1 MDIPIE
7 KWINGARLVPVV
19 GNLLL
24 LGAPRRL
31 RFGWWHGGRRAGT
44 GEEDLLPTRLL
55 PQRAAISR
63 PSTEPES
70 HAKNH
75 NVSSSPSKQQQQD
88 EQECLPETVKS
99 KSGIGSVQVQVGLD
113 RVRGFLC
120 TSFDLFA
127 SQTDL
132 FTTVT
137 IRTRSL
143 VP

>member
-24 LGAPRRL
+24 LGVPRL
-31 RFGWWHGGRRAGT
+31 RFGWWRGSRRAGT
-44 GEEDLLPTRLL
+44 GKDDLLPTRLL

-75 NVSSSPSKQQQQD
+75 NVSSSPSKQQQD
-88 EQECLPETVKS
+88 EQECLPETVKCLRENENPTKGCDS
-99 KSGIGSVQVQVGLD
+99 SDSHEPSSSGPTGVS
-113 RVRGFLC
+113 FLN
-120 TSFDLFA
+120 
-127 SQTDL
+127 
-132 FTTVT
+132 
-137 IRTRSL
+137 
-143 VP
+143 